1 MTEHAGVSPR
11 DLDHPPQVQTD
22 IAQILPVD
30 LAHWV
35 TLPRDRL
42 HALRPE
48 TLVFMIRHIPLQGH
62 DTLLGILLYELA
74 TRAYGYAYQHI
85 HSYFPPCVREE
96 MAEEVGHLI
105 CTTVVQRPSP
115 QSADLERMFWKVV
128 RHRLIDVIRKAQGR
142 LGLGNGHTPEEEGAG
157 KAPLFVKRD
166 AAAIADPHSSRH
178 ADRGAVQQVAVQQV
192 LERLPPLK
200 REAFLLHHV
209 GGYAISSRDPS
220 VPSVTRQLGR
230 SDKTIRLWINEVEGI
245 LRQELGDSP

>member
-48 TLVFMIRHIPLQGH
+48 TLVFMIRHIPLQDH
-62 DTLLGILLYELA
+62 DTLLGILLHELG
-74 TRAYGYAYQHI
+74 TRAYAFSYRRI
-85 HSYFPPCVREE
+85 HSYFPPCDREA
-96 MAEEVGHLI
+96 MVEEVVHWMY
-105 CTTVVQRPSP
+105 TTVLKRPSP
-115 QSADLERMFWKVV
+115 QAADLERMFWKVV

-142 LGLGNGHTPEEEGAG
+142 LGLGNDHTPEEEGAG

-166 AAAIADPHSSRH
+166 AAAIAGPHSSRH

-200 REAFLLHHV
+200 REAFLLSYW
-209 GGYAISSRDPS
+209 GGYDISSHNPS
-220 VPSVTRQLGR
+220 VPSITRLLGR
-230 SDKTIRLWINEVEGI
+230 SDKTIRLWINEVEAI
-245 LRQELGDSP
+245 LRRELGDSP